1 MQRYHV
7 DRKTGTDGTKF
18 LMGMKVSDCDAKSQ
32 VRHGECADF
41 EVVDIT
47 LKVLRGVT
55 NIPERMSIINYI
67 SYIPPPPFLN
77 RRRKAALQLVSNP
90 TNKA

>member
-55 NIPERMSIINYI
+55 TYPRECPSLITYLTYLLRL
-67 SYIPPPPFLN
+67 F
-77 RRRKAALQLVSNP
+77 
-90 TNKA
+90 